1 MKISTGAMAGGAVVL
16 IALAGF
22 GGYFYGLRGHGASVS
37 GASDMATPVSAS
49 TVEAGAKPAKK
60 LLYYRNPMGLPDTS
74 ATPKKDPM
82 GMDYIAVYEGAAD
95 EEATTPGQVLISTQ
109 KVQKLGVR
117 TEAAQL
123 RSLDRVVRAA
133 GRVEPDERRLYTIAP
148 KFEGYVER
156 LHVNVT
162 GQPVGA
168 GQPLFEAYSPE
179 LVSAQREY
187 AIAAQGV
194 SALKDAG
201 GQAQAGM
208 QQLAQSSLLRLKN
221 WDISEE
227 QIKALSSSGV
237 TQRTLTFR
245 SPVSGIVMEKKAVQ
259 GMRFMP
265 GEMLYQVADLSRVWV
280 IADVFEQDL
289 ALVKN
294 GAKASIHINAYP
306 DKTFVGTVTYVYPTL
321 KAETRTVPVRV
332 ELANPGLLIKPGMFA
347 EVEMQVAAKAKAV
360 SVPVSALIDSGRR
373 QMVLVQIKPGIFEPR
388 EVKTGARSDDYI
400 EILSGVKEAELV
412 VVAANFLIDAESNLK
427 AAVGGFAAAPIASA
441 SATAVVGSAAPVAPV
456 AKSAGHQAQGTVE
469 EVDAKAGTVSVS
481 HGPVASLKWPAM
493 TMEFK
498 VANAALF
505 NALKPGAKVAV
516 EFVERSPGEWVI
528 TSVKAVDPHA
538 GH

>member
-1 MKISTGAMAGGAVVL
+1 MVGGSLVL
-16 IALAGF
+16 IALAGA
-22 GGYFYGLRGHGASVS
+22 GGYFYGLSGHAAGASAV
-37 GASDMATPVSAS
+37 SDMATPGSAT
-49 TVEAGAKPAKK
+49 TVQAGAPPSKK

-74 ATPKKDPM
+74 PTPKKDPM
-82 GMDYIAVYEGAAD
+82 GIDYIAVYEGAAN
-95 EEATTPGQVLISTQ
+95 EEPALPGQVVISTQ
-109 KVQKLGVR
+109 KIQKLGVR

-123 RSLDRVVRAA
+123 RTLDRLVRAA
-133 GRVEPDERRLYTIAP
+133 GRVEPDERRLYTITP

-162 GQPVGA
+162 GQPVGV

-194 SALKDAG
+194 TALKDAAN
-201 GQAQAGM
+201 QAQAGM
-208 QQLAQSSLLRLKN
+208 QQLAQASLLRLKN

-227 QIKALSSSGV
+227 QIKALSNTGV

-306 DKTFVGTVTYVYPTL
+306 EKTFVGTVTYVYPTL

-332 ELANPGLLIKPGMFA
+332 ELANPGLQIKPGMFA
-347 EVEMQVAAKAKAV
+347 QVEMQVAAKTKGV
-360 SVPVSALIDSGRR
+360 TVPVSAVIDSGTR
-373 QMVLVQIKPGIFEPR
+373 QMVLVQIKPGHFEPR

-400 EILSGVKEAELV
+400 AILSGVKEAEQV
-412 VVAANFLIDAESNLK
+412 VVAANFLIDAESNLQ
-427 AAVGGFAAAPIASA
+427 AAVAGFAEAPAAGASA
-441 SATAVVGSAAPVAPV
+441 PAAAGGAPSLARSV
-456 AKSAGHQAQGTVE
+456 GHQAQGMVE
-469 EVDAKAGTVSVS
+469 EVDAKSGTVSLS

-498 VANAALF
+498 VANAALLT
-505 NALKPGAKVAV
+505 ALKPGAKVAF

-528 TSVKAVDPHA
+528 TSVKAADPNA